1 VKLPPEGSGE
11 PQPGS
16 PVHDLLER
24 LKDGDKRAVARLI
37 SWVEDGDRDQLR
49 DAAEALNPATG
60 RAQVIGLTGSP
71 GVGKSTLAGGL
82 VAAYRAAGLTVGV
95 LAVDP
100 SSPFTGGALLGDR
113 VRMQAHA
120 LDEGVYIRSMAT
132 RGHLGGLAW
141 ATPQAVRVLD
151 AAGCEVVLVE
161 TVGVGQAE
169 VEVAGLADTTL
180 VALAPGFGDAV
191 QVAKAGILEVADV
204 FVVNK
209 ADRDGAQVVARD
221 LRQMLHLGEA
231 RPWQVPVVLTVA
243 ERGDGVDQLVEAI
256 AAHRAQLES
265 SGELERRRQRRAA
278 REIEEIALADLRA
291 ELGTLG
297 HGDALDTL
305 AEQVAAGKLG
315 PYGAA
320 DQLLS
325 AVKGDRG

>member
-1 VKLPPEGSGE
+1 VKLPE
-11 PQPGS
+11 
-16 PVHDLLER
+16 LLER
-24 LKDGDKRAVARLI
+24 LKEGDKRAVARLI

-71 GVGKSTLAGGL
+71 GVGKSTLAGAL

-297 HGDALDTL
+297 HGEDLDTL

>member
-1 VKLPPEGSGE
+1 
-11 PQPGS
+11 
-16 PVHDLLER
+16 
-24 LKDGDKRAVARLI
+24 
-37 SWVEDGDRDQLR
+37 
-49 DAAEALNPATG
+49 
-60 RAQVIGLTGSP
+60 LTGSP
-71 GVGKSTLAGGL
+71 GVGKSTLADAL
-82 VAAYRAAGLTVGV
+82 VAAYRAQGRTVGV

-113 VRMQAHA
+113 VRMQRHA
-120 LDEGVYIRSMAT
+120 LDEDVYIRSMAT

-243 ERGDGVDQLVEAI
+243 ERGDGVDKLVEAI
-256 AAHRAQLES
+256 AAHRAHLES
-265 SGELERRRQRRAA
+265 SGELDRRRRQRAA
-278 REIEEIALADLRA
+278 REVEEVALADLRT

-297 HGDALDTL
+297 QGEALETL

-315 PYGAA
+315 PYRAA
-320 DQLLS
+320 DQLL
-325 AVKGDRG
+325 AGVRGERG